1 MMKLTGQERFDV
13 VRNGRRIM
21 ARPCELDAF
30 DVLGLANLHLRAGNH
45 PTADALYRW
54 QYRLQY
60 ERREPPPDAA

>member
-1 MMKLTGQERFDV
+1 MKLTGQERFDV
-13 VRNGRRIM
+13 VRDGRRIV
-21 ARPCELDAF
+21 ARLCELDAF

-60 ERREPPPDAA
+60 GRREPTPPDAA